1 MIINDYYYYMNYMNY
16 IMIIIRKINKRF
28 LYIPIGNVKILVPIF
43 DKKSMCFFMKTYAFI
58 ES

>member
-1 MIINDYYYYMNYMNY
+1 MNY